1 MALTGVVSR
10 AGRGGEGGE
19 GGEAGEAVEGAIP
32 SNGVGIG
39 VKGWQIILLKL
50 NTFVRGSQIRK
61 KINKTTAMRNAS
73 EIENCLEEAIIAPQK
88 KRRAKNAYLR
98 RLSIL

>member
-1 MALTGVVSR
+1 MGK
-10 AGRGGEGGE
+10 
-19 GGEAGEAVEGAIP
+19 AVEGAIP

-39 VKGWQIILLKL
+39 IGVRGWHIILFRL
-50 NTFVRGSQIRK
+50 NTLARGSQIRK
-61 KINKTTAMRNAS
+61 KISKTTAMRNAS